1 MIKMVDAAS
10 ALEACARL
18 IASDLARN
26 KKKNASDLVDSTKQ
40 ASGSV
45 AKVVAKKIPVQSLPL
60 QR

>member
-1 MIKMVDAAS
+1 MVDAAS

-18 IASDLARN
+18 IASDLPCN
-26 KKKNASDLVDSTKQ
+26 FFFASDLVDSTKQ